1 MATKTEA
8 IKAYLTQFTHSDL
21 ANLYNS
27 NMECQVN
34 VGQDGGS
41 RVEGDYRGRQWHG
54 WTDANGLEIW
64 KSFRIPFNAATT
76 PSFTDSKISFDLAKH
91 VEGIGMTGWDWK
103 NRMSRWVA
111 YDFDAITGHSDKHT
125 SKLTNDELAK
135 VQEVACGIPWVTVR
149 KSTSGKGLHLY
160 VFLDGVETANH
171 HEHAALARAILGKMA
186 SEAGFDFSAKVDICG
201 GNMWCWHRKMLG
213 TDGLSLIKQGHPLP
227 TSLIPINW
235 RDHVKVIKG
244 RKARAVPK
252 FIEESEVPEAERLF
266 NELCGQRATAVLDDT
281 HKKLIKFLEEEKA
294 QFWWD
299 NEHGMLV
306 CHTYDLLR
314 AHDSLSMKGIFRT
327 EAQGTERGADHNCYA
342 FPIRA
347 GAWAVRR
354 FTPGVKEDPIWTQD
368 GSGWTMTYLNRQP
381 DLQSAARAFDGV
393 ESEKGGFHFP
403 NAELAL
409 KAAQLLGVN
418 IDLKHTYLTRP
429 AVLKASK
436 DGRLIL
442 SFENGQFD
450 KPEELS
456 GFLNEKNRWQRIFN
470 VQVSTPTEDSSVA
483 NLDDTVRHIVTSN
496 RDDAGWVIR
505 SDERWSAEP
514 LTHVKEA
521 LKSMGFN
528 PKDSAQIV
536 GHAVTHPWEITNLPF
551 QPEYPGN
558 RKWNRD
564 AAQFRFPP
572 STDKDELKFPTWLK
586 IFNHLGSDLDSV
598 ISNHPWCK
606 ANGIISGSDYLLCW
620 VASLFQEPTQPL
632 PYLFFW
638 SIEQNSGK
646 SIFHEALSLL
656 LTKGYQRADHALTSQ
671 STFNGE
677 LENAILCVVEET
689 DLNNKNSQAYNR
701 IKDWVTAPMLSIR
714 HLYQSPY
721 MIQNTTH
728 WIQCSNNPRACL
740 VLPGDTRITMVH
752 VPKLNPLDMI
762 PKKEMLVLLEAEAP
776 DFLASVLRLEIPK
789 SNDRLNIPI
798 VETEDK
804 LATANSNQ
812 TALEQFIA
820 EKWFHVPGE
829 IVTLAE
835 FYDEFL
841 EYLDPS
847 DHSSWSKIKTS
858 RSLPSQHPKG
868 RHHIDNHF
876 YVANISKKPQSG
888 EPKKRLVL
896 RGDYL
901 EVDNT

>member
-1 MATKTEA
+1 MVTKTEA
-8 IKAYLTQFTHSDL
+8 IKAFLINSTHSDL
-21 ANLYNS
+21 AALYNY

-34 VGQDGGS
+34 VGQDGGT

-54 WTDANGLEIW
+54 WTDSNGLEVW
-64 KSFRIPFNAATT
+64 KSFRIPFNAATEPT
-76 PSFTDSKISFDLAKH
+76 YNDGKMSFSLDKH
-91 VEGIGMTGWDWK
+91 AEGIGMTGWDWK
-103 NRMSRWVA
+103 NRVSRWVA

-125 SKLTNDELAK
+125 SKLTTEELIK
-135 VQEVACGIPWVTVR
+135 VQEAACGIPWVTVR

-160 VFLDGVETANH
+160 VFLEGVETANH
-171 HEHAALARAILGKMA
+171 HEHAALGRAILGKMA
-186 SEAGFDFSAKVDICG
+186 SEAGFDFAAKVDICG

-213 TDGLSLIKQGHPLP
+213 TDGLSLIKQGDILRQV
-227 TSLIPINW
+227 PINW

-244 RKARAVPK
+244 RRPRAVPK

-266 NELCGQRATAVLDDT
+266 NELCGKRSAAVLDDT
-281 HKKLIKFLEEEKA
+281 HKKLIKFLEEAKA

-299 NEHGMLV
+299 NDHGMLV
-306 CHTYDLLR
+306 CHTYDLLL
-314 AHDSLSMKGIFRT
+314 AHDALQFRGIFRT
-327 EAQGTERGADHNCYA
+327 EAKGTEKGADHNCFCFA
-342 FPIRA
+342 IRS

-368 GSGWTMTYLNRQP
+368 GSGWTMAYLNRQP
-381 DLQSAARAFDGV
+381 DLQSASRAFEGV

-409 KAAQLLGVN
+409 KAAQLLGVH
-418 IDLKHTYLTRP
+418 IDLKNSYLTRP

-436 DGRLIL
+436 DGRLML

-450 KPEELS
+450 KKDELP
-456 GFLNEKNRWQRIFN
+456 GFLNEKNKWQRIFN
-470 VQVSTPTEDSSVA
+470 VQVGSSVEDTSVA
-483 NLDDTVRHIVTSN
+483 NLDDTVRHIVTSS

-521 LKSMGFN
+521 LKSLGYN
-528 PKDSAQIV
+528 LKDSGQII
-536 GHAVTHPWEITNLPF
+536 GQAVTHPWEITNLPF
-551 QPEYPGN
+551 QPEYPGG

-572 STDKDELKFPTWLK
+572 ATDKDELKFPTWLR
-586 IFNHLGSDLDSV
+586 IFNHLGSDLDSAV
-598 ISNHPWCK
+598 QKNAWCK
-606 ANGIISGSDYLLCW
+606 ANGIISGCDYLMCW

-638 SIEQNSGK
+638 SVEQNTGK
-646 SIFHEALSLL
+646 SIFHESLSLL
-656 LTKGYQRADHALTSQ
+656 LTKGYQRADHALMSQ

-689 DLNNKNSQAYNR
+689 DLQKNSQAANR

-728 WIQCSNNPRACL
+728 WVQASNDPKSCL
-740 VLPGDTRITMVH
+740 VLPGDTRIVMVH

-762 PKKEMLVLLEAEAP
+762 PKKEMLLLLENEAP

-789 SNDRLNIPI
+789 SNDRLHIPI

-804 LATANSNQ
+804 LSTARSNQ
-812 TALEQFIA
+812 SELESFIA
-820 EKWFHVPGE
+820 EKFFYVPGA
-829 IVTLAE
+829 TTNYGQ

-847 DHSSWSKIKTS
+847 DHGRWSKIKVG
-858 RSLPSQHPKG
+858 RSLPARNPKG
-868 RHHIDNHF
+868 RLHSDNHYYIGNLSSKPQEGPVQKRLIVRDEYLEIDN
-876 YVANISKKPQSG
+876 
-888 EPKKRLVL
+888 
-896 RGDYL
+896 
-901 EVDNT
+901 T